1 MTRSEQ
7 FRKSRAWLK
16 THTFVITKSLWSKI
30 EQLPGETQEEY
41 CYVQNKI
48 LISTDEWE
56 NLVNDNHSSPPLTI
70 RMGQMRWEVLRGLGR
85 FRGRGNEGRA
95 KPDRSGPGP

>member
-1 MTRSEQ
+1 M
-7 FRKSRAWLK
+7 
-16 THTFVITKSLWSKI
+16 I
-30 EQLPGETQEEY
+30 LPDL
-41 CYVQNKI
+41 NI
-48 LISTDEWE
+48 LLYAYNPHMPQHATAHQWWEKMVNGDE
-56 NLVNDNHSSPPLTI
+56 LVNDNHSSPPLTI